1 MDIICLSETYFDSSI
16 HSDIDNLEILG
27 YNFVRSDH
35 PSNNKRGRDCIKYK
49 VSLPLRVIICFLQE
63 CTTFEVML
71 VDKQCNFNVTMYRST
86 SQNQDE
92 LFLFQKILK

>member
-35 PSNNKRGRDCIKYK
+35 PSSNKRGRDRIKYK

-63 CTTFEVML
+63 YTTFEVML
-71 VDKQCNFNVTMYRST
+71 VDKQCNFNVTM
-86 SQNQDE
+86 
-92 LFLFQKILK
+92 